1 MPFFWGAMFKFSLKI
16 HIDLSA
22 PHLWKDVDVYFQYAA
37 SLLDSRLHPG
47 LLTGMFMAE
56 TEVSTTSESFHLN
69 LGSMEGVQQEISFGY
84 QARNTNK
91 KFISNLM
98 NVQISRKKTVCQV
111 FGALNEV
118 QRPRTREG
126 HCGAG

>member
-1 MPFFWGAMFKFSLKI
+1 MFKFSLKI

-69 LGSMEGVQQEISFGY
+69 LGSMEGVQQEI
-84 QARNTNK
+84 
-91 KFISNLM
+91 
-98 NVQISRKKTVCQV
+98 
-111 FGALNEV
+111 
-118 QRPRTREG
+118 
-126 HCGAG
+126 